1 MSAVKNIKYIATS
14 ALYRLGKNPTGRDLT
29 WMTQIAI
36 DYMSEKMP
44 LEGVVSLKTTYAS
57 IDTGARVY
65 TMPMDCMRISKVG
78 LKSGR
83 RIWTL
88 TLDTSLTYPE
98 EFFQCESDKN
108 DPVILD
114 GFFPSGYFGYFY
126 NYPNYTV
133 GGGRNENYYRI
144 DGRNIIFDHNIP
156 DGQLVIEYFSNGAD
170 IDDNTL
176 IEVAYAEPFRLY
188 LMSEYCL
195 HRGNSMDA
203 QKYKELQIQYE
214 AAMYNANVL
223 VKGPRL
229 SEMIDALA
237 QSSEL
242 NLG

>member
-1 MSAVKNIKYIATS
+1 MVKNIKYIATS

-29 WMTQIAI
+29 WMIQVAI
-36 DYMSEKMP
+36 DYLSEKSP
-44 LEGVVSLKTTYAS
+44 LDGNVSLKTTYAS
-57 IDTGARVY
+57 LENTARVF
-65 TMPMDCMRISKVG
+65 TMPQDCMRISKVG
-78 LKSGR
+78 VKVGH

-88 TLDTSLTYPE
+88 TSDTSLTYPE
-98 EFFQCESDKN
+98 NFFTCDGDKD
-108 DPVILD
+108 DPVVMD
-114 GFFPSGYFGYFY
+114 GLYPMGYFGFFY

-156 DGQLVIEYFSNGAD
+156 DGKLIIEYFSNGSD
-170 IDDNTL
+170 IDENTL

-188 LMSEYCL
+188 LMSEYCF
-195 HRGNSMDA
+195 HRGGSGDMA
-203 QKYKELQIQYE
+203 KYKELQLQYE
-214 AAMYNANVL
+214 AAQWSANL
-223 VKGPRL
+223 LFKASRL